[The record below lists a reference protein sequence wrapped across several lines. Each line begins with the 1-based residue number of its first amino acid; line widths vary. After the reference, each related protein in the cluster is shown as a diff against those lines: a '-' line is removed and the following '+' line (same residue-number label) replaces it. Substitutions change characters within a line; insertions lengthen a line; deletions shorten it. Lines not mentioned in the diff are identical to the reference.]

1 MKEVKAKWGNSLAQ
15 VLAGPTEDES
25 FWEKIEE
32 TLISGDVGLDL
43 SEKLIADFR
52 KRLEARG
59 SRKIPAIELFGKQLE
74 EIFKVNPLNGTPVRL
89 DGSPCVV
96 LLAGVNGSGKTTT
109 AGKLASQFS
118 KAGKKVVLAAADT
131 FRAAAIEQLAVWSDR
146 SQVRLV
152 SHGPGSDPAAVVF
165 DAIRSAKAS
174 NADLVIADTA
184 GRLHTRHNL
193 MEELR
198 KVARV
203 VEKEATGG
211 TTEFLLVLDAV
222 MGQNSFQQA
231 RIFGEVLPLTGIILT
246 KYDNTSKGGVILS
259 VVHELGLPVRYV
271 GLGERIED
279 LSLFKPAEFVE
290 ALLGLNE
297 GALSKGGL
305 PS

>member
-1 MKEVKAKWGNSLAQ
+1 LKEVKAKWGNSLAQ

-52 KRLEARG
+52 KRLESRG
-59 SRKIPAIELFGKQLE
+59 SRKIPAIEIFGKQIE
-74 EIFKVNPLNGTPVRL
+74 EIFKENPLNGAPVRL

-203 VEKEATGG
+203 VEREAPGG
-211 TTEFLLVLDAV
+211 TPEFLLVLDAV

-231 RIFGEVLPLTGIILT
+231 RIFGEALPLTGIILT

-279 LSLFKPAEFVE
+279 LALFKPAEFAE

>member
-15 VLAGPTEDES
+15 VISGQFEDEA

-43 SEKLIADFR
+43 SEKLVSDFR
-52 KRLEARG
+52 KLLETRG
-59 SRKIPAIELFGKQLE
+59 PRNISALELFGKQLE
-74 EIFKVNPLNGTPVRL
+74 EIFKKNPLNGAPLRI
-89 DGSPCVV
+89 DRSPCVV

-109 AGKLASQFS
+109 AGKLAAQFS

-131 FRAAAIEQLAVWSDR
+131 FRAAAIEQLAVWSER

-152 SHGPGSDPAAVVF
+152 GHGPGSDPAAVVF

-174 NADLVIADTA
+174 DADLVIADTA

-198 KVARV
+198 KIARV
-203 VEKEATGG
+203 VEREAAGG
-211 TTEFLLVLDAV
+211 TPEFLLVLDAV

-231 RIFGEVLPLTGIILT
+231 RIFGEALPLTGIILT

-271 GLGERIED
+271 GLGEGIDD
-279 LSLFKPAEFVE
+279 LALFRPAEFVE

-297 GALSKGGL
+297 GDLSKEGIL
-305 PS
+305 P